1 MKIKK
6 IYQGELPEN
15 KILNAQS
22 TSQTDTYSCE
32 YINDLQGLNYISVR
46 PSSSGSRNLSTGYI
60 KIGLGSVV
68 SSNGNK
74 LTLSNDSVV
83 IGAGISKIRVS
94 GQLALW
100 NANGTFGVA
109 IVKNDDLVNG
119 NLILSW
125 GEAIANKDTCILTTT
140 AYADVQEGDVI
151 SLYLYATTSQT
162 ANVQNTCRLN
172 VEVIG

>member
-22 TSQTDTYSCE
+22 TSQTDTYSCD
-32 YINDLQGLNYISVR
+32 YINNLQGLDYICVNKGKNNSLT
-46 PSSSGSRNLSTGYI
+46 LSAGYQ
-60 KIGLGSVV
+60 KIVLESIV

-74 LTLSNDSVV
+74 LTLLNNNVV
-83 IGAGISKIRVS
+83 VGAGVSKIRVS

-100 NANGTFGVA
+100 NANGTIGAA

-119 NLILSW
+119 VLILSW
-125 GEAIANKDTCILTTT
+125 GEAKTNKDACVLITITF
-140 AYADVQEGDVI
+140 ADVQEGDKI
-151 SLYLYATTSQT
+151 SLYLYAGAEQT
-162 ANVQNTCRLN
+162 ANVQRNSQLN